1 MIELESIRIR
11 TSALGG
17 GVQLD
22 SPRRRKNFTVIVVQ
36 QFTLT
41 QVYENS
47 SQLHMERRV
56 GPDLNRYREP
66 HIAKQHAFTE
76 LIRPLSRVMFHAA
89 LILA

>member
-22 SPRRRKNFTVIVVQ
+22 SPRQRKNFTVIVVQ

-41 QVYENS
+41 RVYENS
-47 SQLHMERRV
+47 SKLHMERRV

-66 HIAKQHAFTE
+66 HIAEQHAFTE
-76 LIRPLSRVMFHAA
+76 LIYDRSVV
-89 LILA
+89 